1 MTRETQHSRDGPLA
15 AAITTK
21 VVQLF
26 GDYTGRGPTR
36 GRTFI
41 NENLVSCLLRDT
53 LTKPERSLVAAGEVD
68 TVLEVRRRF
77 QATMRDDLVAAVED
91 LTGREVAVF
100 MSENHVDPDVAL
112 ESFVLEPVAGDK
124 DAFHPRETD
133 AGET

>member
-1 MTRETQHSRDGPLA
+1 MA
-15 AAITTK
+15 AQPA
-21 VVQLF
+21 VDANFPYDPCEFCGEAVEVQ
-26 GDYTGRGPTR
+26 D
-36 GRTFI
+36 
-41 NENLVSCLLRDT
+41 EQV
-53 LTKPERSLVAAGEVD
+53 E

-112 ESFVLEPVAGDK
+112 ETFVLEPVAGDK
-124 DAFHPRETD
+124 DAFHPRGTD